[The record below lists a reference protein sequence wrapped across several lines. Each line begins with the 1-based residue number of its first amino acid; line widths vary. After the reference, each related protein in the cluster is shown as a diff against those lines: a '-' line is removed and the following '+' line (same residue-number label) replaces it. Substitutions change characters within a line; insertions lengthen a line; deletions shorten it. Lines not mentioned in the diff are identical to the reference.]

1 MNIDIKEM
9 GYQHKIKPTTF
20 VDIAPTLDRGLEES
34 IRLWT
39 EEVPNPKLVILD
51 TFQKIKPLGE
61 QKTRNAN
68 AYEVDY
74 HYLSKLHTMA
84 RELNICIIYVH
95 HLSQADKAHSWDK
108 IMGSTGHQGV
118 TDAMYMLEREE
129 GTNQATFKG
138 IGRNIAEF
146 KMDIAWNND
155 TFKFDYVGDSYL
167 RKTAKHKK
175 DIFKALV
182 QLAKEGTSC
191 PKPAEVFKVLNLV
204 SNKEKAACRKNMERM
219 KKRFELREGDG
230 FGTYKLPYSVE
241 FYSDDG
247 ELLRG
252 DEPWH
257 KFNIHDLNST
267 ENCEQFELQQFGKIL

>member
-20 VDIAPTLDRGLEES
+20 VEIAPTLDRGLEES
-34 IRLWT
+34 IKLWT
-39 EEVPNPKLVILD
+39 EEVSNPKLIILD

-74 HYLSKLHTMA
+74 HYLSKLHTLA
-84 RELNICIIYVH
+84 RELKVCIIYVH
-95 HLSQADKAHSWDK
+95 HLSQADKSHSWDK

-129 GTNQATFKG
+129 GTNKATFKG

-146 KMDIAWNND
+146 KMDIEFNPM
-155 TFKFDYVGDSYL
+155 TFKFEYVGDSYK

-175 DIFKALV
+175 DIFKAMVALGKQGAESV
-182 QLAKEGTSC
+182 
-191 PKPAEVFKVLNLV
+191 KPSDVYKVLNLV
-204 SNKEKAACRKNMERM
+204 TIKEKNACSKNMQRM
-219 KKRFELREGDG
+219 KEKFELREGEA
-230 FGTYKLPYSVE
+230 FGEYKLAYPLESYG
-241 FYSDDG
+241 DDG
-247 ELLRG
+247 ELLHS
-252 DEPWH
+252 EQPWNDGV
-257 KFNIHDLNST
+257 KTLNKK
-267 ENCEQFELQQFGKIL
+267 ENVEQFEQTQFA